1 VAQHQIKK
9 PMNDVPR
16 KDAGRMAFQL
26 EQPQTGRCLLQVDR
40 QTKGS
45 FATPEAARSAGLEIK
60 RGFPVLQVS
69 ICDSVTKS
77 HTLVNLFEKE
87 FAASSEVK
95 ADPRQ

>member
-1 VAQHQIKK
+1 MAQHQIKK
-9 PMNDVPR
+9 PMNNIPR

-26 EQPQTGRCLLQVDR
+26 EQPKTGRYLLQVDR

-45 FATPEAARSAGLEIK
+45 FATSEAARSAGLEIK

-69 ICDSVTKS
+69 ICDSVAKS

-87 FAASSEVK
+87 FAVSGEVK
-95 ADPRQ
+95 AQPRQ